1 MRDKIILNIK
11 ILSIQFLFCGKI
23 YLINGYKE
31 LGACKAGRQYI
42 KQYSLSCL
50 TRKGGVYGI

>member
-1 MRDKIILNIK
+1 MRLNIK

-31 LGACKAGRQYI
+31 LGACKAKGQYI
-42 KQYSLSCL
+42 KQYSLSYL